1 MKVVFSFF
9 LLTCSLLTYAQKESG
24 MLLYEDHCAECHR
37 DGGEG
42 TYIMEQR
49 LGEAQSIL
57 EERSNLSAVYIRKV
71 VRAGLGSMAKLENEE
86 LSNSELERIT
96 DYLLEST
103 KSN

>member
-1 MKVVFSFF
+1 MKVIFSFF
-9 LLTCSLLTYAQKESG
+9 LLICSSLTFAQKESG
-24 MLLYEDHCAECHR
+24 MTLYENHCGECHR
-37 DGGEG
+37 EGGEG

-71 VRAGLGSMAKLENEE
+71 VRAGLGSMAKLENQE

-96 DYLLEST
+96 DYLLESARP
-103 KSN
+103 N

>member
-9 LLTCSLLTYAQKESG
+9 LFTCSLLTFAQKESG
-24 MLLYEDHCAECHR
+24 MTLYENHCGECHR

-57 EERSNLSAVYIRKV
+57 EERSNLTDVYIRTV
-71 VRAGLGSMAKLENEE
+71 VRTGLGAMAKLENDE

-96 DYLLEST
+96 DYLLENA